1 MADQVNISWKADS
14 NGKQIFQAA
23 LDKWGADKPKSAGA
37 GDFVLDLI
45 RRADRAEAAIETN
58 ARLEALGIKEL
69 VEMHQRRAQAD
80 ARMLEQIADI
90 VADAQGKAESAVKA
104 ELEALKAG
112 KANLESSIQK
122 VTAELERSRQEL
134 EAVKAAF
141 NQMTVDK
148 AESEKQWTAD
158 KAESEKQCQQLQ
170 VELEK
175 VKGQLNKATLASEQ
189 AASQLEQEK
198 LASIALKENAVR
210 HESAINDLQ
219 KKANDTETAYRQKIA
234 GLEQELATAQME
246 REKAELSHQSAL
258 NESHKQWSEAE
269 AVYRDE
275 ILKLKGEIQNG
286 QIAAEAKIK
295 EMQGEQVKARMEAE
309 HQIEKLQAK
318 NNQLTERLDQA
329 KAEQE
334 QAQKERQEREKAVAE
349 LAEAKIKI
357 ASLEATVKGQQESIS
372 NMGKTM
378 EVLRNFKAVV
388 QRLPVKMEATT
399 MKVGTPDQKDKT
411 K

>member
-37 GDFVLDLI
+37 GDFILDLI
-45 RRADRAEAAIETN
+45 RRADKAEAAIETN
-58 ARLEALGIKEL
+58 SRLEALGIKEL

-80 ARMLEQIADI
+80 ARMLEQIADLI
-90 VADAQGKAESAVKA
+90 ADAQGKAESAVKA

-134 EAVKAAF
+134 EDLKAQCRQVA
-141 NQMTVDK
+141 TEK
-148 AESEKQWTAD
+148 AESD
-158 KAESEKQCQQLQ
+158 KQCKQLQ
-170 VELEK
+170 DDLEK
-175 VKGQLNKATLASEQ
+175 VKGQLDKATLASEQ

-210 HESAINDLQ
+210 HESEINAIQ
-219 KKANDTETAYRQKIA
+219 KKANDTETAYRQKVAELEHQIA
-234 GLEQELATAQME
+234 KAQTEQEQ
-246 REKAELSHQSAL
+246 AEIAHQSAL
-258 NESHKQWSEAE
+258 NESHKQRSEAE

-286 QIAAEAKIK
+286 QITAEAKIK
-295 EMQGEQVKARMEAE
+295 EMQGEQAKAQLEAS
-309 HQIEKLQAK
+309 HQIDKLQSTCD
-318 NNQLTERLDQA
+318 QLTEKL
-329 KAEQE
+329 E
-334 QAQKERQEREKAVAE
+334 QAQKERHEREKAVAE
-349 LAEAKIKI
+349 LAEARIKI

-378 EVLRNFKAVV
+378 EILRNFKPVLQKQPPKLEVSTTTGNIGKTV
-388 QRLPVKMEATT
+388 QS
-399 MKVGTPDQKDKT
+399 GQQDKT